1 MSITRKMLKG
11 MGLTE
16 DQQIS
21 THATREGR
29 QKAKRVAEVSLKFL
43 LTPLREG
50 RLLPS
55 IRKHGAYLFL
65 LTPPREGRL
74 QFCTKLA
81 LVLASNCKKRT

>member
-50 RLLPS
+50 RLGSSRGSGKRSPIS
-55 IRKHGAYLFL
+55 THAPARGATEGKSASEYAAALFL
-65 LTPPREGRL
+65 LM
-74 QFCTKLA
+74 KW
-81 LVLASNCKKRT
+81 

>member
-50 RLLPS
+50 RQQFPTNLLLP
-55 IRKHGAYLFL
+55 F
-65 LTPPREGRL
+65 
-74 QFCTKLA
+74 
-81 LVLASNCKKRT
+81 VVNCQ

>member
-50 RLLPS
+50 RL
-55 IRKHGAYLFL
+55 
-65 LTPPREGRL
+65 